1 MVNAVMRVEYNCRI
15 IKNRNFLSSE
25 FLSRETLHVNQWFK
39 VNLYAE
45 FLFNIKIRRLLGR
58 RCRLRYKDFPYHA
71 KNELI
76 LDISYQIFIGNNQ
89 HFQEEKEGCQ
99 FEGAKV
105 QKKMAQTKYIPE
117 KDLFCF
123 EYHQQTK

>member
-1 MVNAVMRVEYNCRI
+1 MLPYSYGGGMTVVMKQIRI
-15 IKNRNFLSSE
+15 ML
-25 FLSRETLHVNQWFK
+25 
-39 VNLYAE
+39 
-45 FLFNIKIRRLLGR
+45 
-58 RCRLRYKDFPYHA
+58 LRYKDFPYHA

-76 LDISYQIFIGNNQ
+76 LDISYQIFISNNQ